1 MLTSGADPK
10 AQPAWLPAV
19 LVGFGALSILV
30 IWQFVIPAI
39 GIPRFIV
46 PPPLNVLRRILA
58 DYPMLWDNY
67 LPTLIESAA
76 GFALGNAVAVLAAV
90 LFVYSRYLTLTY
102 FPVVLFFNTIP
113 ILALAPIIILFFG
126 LGIFP
131 KIVIASIICFF
142 PTLINMVR
150 GLRAV
155 TGSELELMHVLSASE
170 FETFWRLRAPRSL
183 PFLFS
188 SFRIAATGSV
198 IGAIVGEW
206 IGANFGLGALII
218 KSTFAYQ
225 SELLY
230 AALIGSSSLALIFF
244 GLVVLVERR
253 VIRYR

>member
-1 MLTSGADPK
+1 MLTAATDQN
-10 AQPAWLPAV
+10 QPRWLPPV
-19 LVGFGALSILV
+19 LVALGAISIVLM
-30 IWQFVIPAI
+30 WQFLVPAI

-46 PPPLNVLRRILA
+46 PPPYSVLRRIVA
-58 DYPMLWDNY
+58 DYSMLWDNF
-67 LPTLIESAA
+67 LPTLIESVA
-76 GFALGNAVAVLAAV
+76 GFALGNSVAVVAAV
-90 LFVYSRYLTLTY
+90 LFVYSRYLTMAY

-113 ILALAPIIILFFG
+113 IVALAPIIILFFG

-131 KIVIASIICFF
+131 KIVVASIICFF

-150 GLRAV
+150 GLKAV
-155 TGSELELMHVLSASE
+155 TSNELELMHVLSASGLE
-170 FETFWRLRAPRSL
+170 MFWRLRVPRSL

-188 SFRIAATGSV
+188 AFRITATGCV

-230 AALIGSSSLALIFF
+230 AAIIGSSSLAIAIF
-244 GLVVLVERR
+244 GLVVLVERQ
-253 VIRYR
+253 IIHYR